1 MFDLR
6 YHVTSLAAVFIALII
21 GILVGVALASHGL
34 GNSERKSLQ
43 DDLRRAQNRAN
54 ALQAQVEALDQT
66 SAAAQTFVVDTY
78 KTLMADRLK
87 GKRIAV
93 LFVGS
98 VDHQTLS
105 AITTALRDAG
115 GGTSLRT
122 YAVQVPID
130 ATALGKR
137 LQKRP
142 SLASYAGDQQLRKLG
157 KALGQEFVGGKD
169 TPLWNA
175 LHNLILQEATP
186 RFGASKR
193 LADGV
198 IVVRSAKPQT
208 GTTAPF
214 VKGLYEGLADV
225 SVPAVGVARSD
236 EEFTAKPV
244 FQEANVSTVDDID
257 TDAGKLALAILLSD
271 SSQAGD
277 YGLGADKLLPLVA
290 PVTPVTTTGG

>member
-43 DDLRRAQNRAN
+43 DDLRRSQNRAD
-54 ALQAQVEALDQT
+54 ALQAQVQT
-66 SAAAQTFVVDTY
+66 LEQSGAAAQTFVDATY

-93 LFVGS
+93 LFIGS
-98 VDHQTLS
+98 VDHQTLG
-105 AITTALRDAG
+105 AITAALKDAG
-115 GGTSLRT
+115 GGASLRT
-122 YAVQVPID
+122 YALQVPINPQ
-130 ATALGKR
+130 ALDQR
-137 LQKRP
+137 LLKRP
-142 SLASYAGDQQLRKLG
+142 FLSSYAGDRQLRNLG
-157 KALGQEFVGGKD
+157 RALGREFGSGKD

-193 LADGV
+193 PADGV
-198 IVVRSAKPQT
+198 IVVRTAKPQT

-214 VKGLYEGLADV
+214 VRGLYEGVDDFGM
-225 SVPAVGVARSD
+225 PAVGVARSSED
-236 EEFTAKPV
+236 FTAKPV
-244 FQEANVSTVDDID
+244 FQEANLSTVDDVD

-271 SSQAGD
+271 SSQTGD
-277 YGLGADKLLPLVA
+277 YGLGADKLLPLVT
-290 PVTPVTTTGG
+290 PVAPVTTTGG